1 MALLSLIVVLQVSQV
16 IFSGCLR
23 GSGDTRSVA
32 MVALVSVAFIR
43 PFCGWLFTYPL
54 ALGLMGGWMGLLLDQ
69 FMRFLL
75 TFFRFRG
82 GKWLT
87 IKL

>member
-1 MALLSLIVVLQVSQV
+1 
-16 IFSGCLR
+16 
-23 GSGDTRSVA
+23 
-32 MVALVSVAFIR
+32 
-43 PFCGWLFTYPL
+43 
-54 ALGLMGGWMGLLLDQ
+54 MGGWMGLLLDQ